1 MADAHQLISVC
12 LNPAVD
18 RSIEVD
24 GLVLGE
30 HQTGREVSRVAGGK
44 AVNVTRVLAALDV
57 ACLAT
62 GFVGESNRLIFDSHL
77 AQPLIT
83 EDFVSLPGWTRENIT
98 LIDTVA
104 GQETHI
110 RDAGLAI
117 TSEAMFALS
126 GKLRSMVTDSSTVVF
141 SGSLPPGVSPA
152 AHAGLIDLC
161 IQAGA
166 RVAVD
171 TSGPALAELADRP
184 LWLVK
189 PNAEE
194 LVQLVGR
201 PLAGLDDQ
209 LAAVGQLRLS
219 RRPNRCLSR
228 VDRGRPRLDRQH
240 RRLRRRPSRS
250 VHRLPPQGERTGR
263 GAQGGRRRRHRRG
276 HDARVGP
283 VRSRPGGPARR
294 SRRHPPRRARV
305 GKTPSPPPTPSARC
319 LGPADRLGCRPWT
332 TTIESGA

>member
-152 AHAGLIDLC
+152 AHASLIDLC
-161 IQAGA
+161 IQTGA
-166 RVAVD
+166 KVAVD
-171 TSGPALAELADRP
+171 TSGAALAELADRP

-194 LVQLVGR
+194 LAQLVGR

-209 LAAVGQLRLS
+209 LAAIGQLTETMDQVLLS
-219 RRPNRCLSR
+219 RGADGAYLA
-228 VDRGRPRLDRQH
+228 D
-240 RRLRRRPSRS
+240 
-250 VHRLPPQGERTGR
+250 RTGIYHGSIEVDPASIVNTVGCGDALL
-263 GAQGGRRRRHRRG
+263 GAFIACLHKASEPAEALKVAVAVATAAAMTPASAQFDPGQAALLA
-276 HDARVGP
+276 DRVTI
-283 VRSRPGGPARR
+283 GPA
-294 SRRHPPRRARV
+294 
-305 GKTPSPPPTPSARC
+305 
-319 LGPADRLGCRPWT
+319 GPA
-332 TTIESGA
+332 